1 MTAREIHRVALY
13 ARVSTTDKGQDTELQ
28 LVPLREYAAT
38 RGWKTTEYADQAS
51 AGDQA
56 HRTAWRQLRAD
67 AARRRFDVV
76 LVWKFDRAFRSTL
89 DALSTLQTFDERGV
103 GFSCLTQPELDT
115 TTATGKLLFVILAA
129 VAEMERTLIADRVKE
144 GMKNAARKGVKMGR
158 PTAAARPKVVK
169 LLPQVRAEIADGTLS
184 QRQAA
189 KRLGVGTATLTR
201 LLNAT

>member
-28 LVPLREYAAT
+28 LVPLREYAAA
-38 RGWKTTEYADQAS
+38 RGWETTEYADQAA

-56 HRTAWRQLRAD
+56 HRTGWRQLLAD

-89 DALSTLQTFDERGV
+89 DALNTLQTFDERGV

-169 LLPQVRAEIADGTLS
+169 LLPQVRDEIADGTLS